1 MRMNSP
7 SLCLLLVLFA
17 SPLAAQQTPARPN
30 ILWISTE
37 DISAHIGCYGDPH
50 AITPNIDRLAREG
63 VRYTNA
69 YVVAGVCA
77 PCRSSIITGL
87 FPTAIGTHHMRCRAE
102 LPTNIRCFSEYLRKA
117 GYYCTNNSK
126 TDYQFKHPASSWDTS
141 GGKAHWRNRPEKDQP
156 FFAVF
161 NFTTTHESRIASD
174 ERYQAA
180 TASLTTDQFTDTAA
194 IKTLPPYYPDTP
206 VTRKD
211 WARNYDLIRSMDQ
224 QAGKL
229 LEQLEEDG
237 LADSTIVFFWSDHG
251 VGLPRAKRWLYDS
264 GMHGPLVV
272 RIPSLFRT
280 EKQGQ
285 PGSVTDELVSLI
297 DLAPTMLNL
306 AHLPLPPYFQ
316 GRAFLGS
323 SLTPERQYV
332 YGARDRMDERYDII
346 RAVRDKQ
353 FKYLRNYEPFK
364 PYYQYMNTPE
374 KGATMRE
381 LRREHA
387 AGRLP
392 EAARLFMADS
402 KPPEELYDTVAD
414 PHELKN
420 LANDPEYRTVLERM
434 RAAHLD
440 WVADTRDVGLIPEP
454 EIIVREQALGSRYAI
469 LRQEGAENLVRQ
481 LRRVANLGLSGKD
494 GLDDLKQA
502 LSSPDAAVRYWAL
515 IGLGNLGLEA
525 APLANLIAVH
535 LEDSSASA
543 RIAAARA
550 LARMDQPARALEVLS
565 RELAS
570 SEEWVR
576 LNAAIVLDEM
586 DEQARPAVMA
596 LKEALKDRQNKYVV
610 RVANRA
616 LNELLGASN
625 IVP

>member
-1 MRMNSP
+1 MNSP

-126 TDYQFKHPASSWDTS
+126 TDYQFKHPASTWDAS

-161 NFTTTHESRIASD
+161 NFTTTHESRITSD

-229 LEQLEEDG
+229 LEQLQEDG

-264 GMHGPLVV
+264 GMHVPLVV
-272 RIPSLFRT
+272 RIPSLLRT

-306 AHLPLPPYFQ
+306 AHLPLPAYFQ

-323 SLTPERQYV
+323 SLTPQRQYV

-469 LRQEGAENLVRQ
+469 LRQEGAEDLVRQ
-481 LRRVANLGLSGKD
+481 LRRVANLGLAGKD

-515 IGLGNLGLEA
+515 IGLGNLGPEA
-525 APLANLIAVH
+525 APLANLITVY
-535 LEDSSASA
+535 LEDS
-543 RIAAARA
+543 
-550 LARMDQPARALEVLS
+550 
-565 RELAS
+565 
-570 SEEWVR
+570 
-576 LNAAIVLDEM
+576 
-586 DEQARPAVMA
+586 
-596 LKEALKDRQNKYVV
+596 
-610 RVANRA
+610 
-616 LNELLGASN
+616 
-625 IVP
+625 